1 MALRNQPYIPLYVQ
15 DFLTD
20 EKLKMCSPSSIGI
33 YINLMCIMHKS
44 EEYGTFLL
52 KQNFKR
58 ADKQTKNFASML
70 VRFLSFSKE
79 EIENALD
86 ELIAEKVI
94 ILDGD
99 KIIQKRMVSD
109 NKISEVRAISGFKG
123 GHSTQSKNSALAKAK
138 HKAPALT
145 FDKAKVEANTE
156 TANEYET
163 EYVNDIESVNG
174 STTKSIV
181 SQKTKVLKPQQEICE
196 IFSQKYTAMSK
207 QKYKLDTKE
216 FIIIA
221 DLIKKVDKEEVIQK
235 IEIFERAC
243 KVSAVSEKYI
253 WWFVKDGISAFTIG
267 NFVANYNKIMP
278 FLTDKEKEERRW
290 VELDRIRHEKLEKER
305 QQKAGAL

>member
-181 SQKTKVLKPQQEICE
+181 SKKTNAPQQEVYNY
-196 IFSQKYTAMSK
+196 F
-207 QKYKLDTKE
+207 
-216 FIIIA
+216 
-221 DLIKKVDKEEVIQK
+221 
-235 IEIFERAC
+235 
-243 KVSAVSEKYI
+243 SEKYKNLTNEKYLSKTKDFVLLSKLAKDFGVEKVKEKI
-253 WWFVKDGISAFTIG
+253 DWLEVGCVNSVFWFSQDKNDFTIG
-267 NFVANYNKIMP
+267 KLYQFWNEILPRLTEEQKKEQEKQKI
-278 FLTDKEKEERRW
+278 KEKMLKDLEER
-290 VELDRIRHEKLEKER
+290 
-305 QQKAGAL
+305 KAKGWDK